1 MNELGKRS
9 VSGAAYVVVVVLAVF
24 FGAKYDIPYLYGV
37 LFLFFM
43 AGTMYEFY
51 RLVRRHSMNR
61 PNWAVG
67 LLAGALFYVGVFIAV
82 YAPGMMSFRAWVLGA
97 QFCATSLAVLLV
109 VAPALQ
115 IFSSH
120 ATPIQN
126 WGTSCLGWL
135 YIAVPFSMVSLLP
148 ILGDVYT
155 TWQMLLF
162 PIIMVW
168 VNDTGAYVVGRL
180 LGRHKLIE
188 RVSPKKT
195 IEGFAGG
202 VVLTILAGL
211 VMSYF
216 VTWGSKALWMGLGLI
231 VALLAVLGD
240 LIESQL
246 KRSLAV
252 KDSGRFLPGHG
263 GFLDRF
269 DSLLFAII
277 GAASFYMLV

>member
-1 MNELGKRS
+1 MNELLKRG
-9 VSGAAYVVVVVLAVF
+9 VSGALYVVVVVLAVYL
-24 FGAKYDIPYLYGV
+24 GAKYELPYLYGV
-37 LFLFFM
+37 LFLLFM
-43 AGTMYEFY
+43 AGTMHEFY
-51 RLVRRHSMNR
+51 YLVRRHSENR

-188 RVSPKKT
+188 RISPKKT

-202 VVLTILAGL
+202 VVLTILAGF

-216 VTWGSKALWMGLGLI
+216 VTWGSKTLWMSLGLV

>member
-1 MNELGKRS
+1 MNELLKRS
-9 VSGAAYVVVVVLAVF
+9 ISGALYVIVVVLAVY
-24 FGAKYDIPYLYGV
+24 FGVKYNIPYLYGA
-37 LFLFFM
+37 LFLLFM
-43 AGTMYEFY
+43 GGAMYEFY
-51 RLVRRHSMNR
+51 RLVRCHSESR

-67 LLAGALFYVGVFIAV
+67 LVAGVLFYVGVFIAV
-82 YAPGMMSFRAWVLGA
+82 YAPGMMSFSAWVLGA
-97 QFCATSLAVLLV
+97 QLCATSLAVLLV
-109 VAPALQ
+109 LAPALQ

-148 ILGDVYT
+148 KLGDVYT
-155 TWQMLLF
+155 TWEMLLF

-168 VNDTGAYVVGRL
+168 VNDTGAYVAGRL
-180 LGRHKLIE
+180 WGRHKLFE
-188 RVSPKKT
+188 RVSPTKT
-195 IEGFAGG
+195 VEGFVAG
-202 VVLTILAGL
+202 VVLTVAAGL

-216 VTWGSKALWMGLGLI
+216 VTWGNKALWMGLGLL

-240 LIESQL
+240 LVESQL
-246 KRSLAV
+246 KRSV
-252 KDSGRFLPGHG
+252 GMKDSGKFLPGHG

>member
-1 MNELGKRS
+1 MSELVKRS
-9 VSGAAYVVVVVLAVF
+9 VSGALYVVVVVLAVY
-24 FGAKYDIPYLYGV
+24 FGTKLNFPYLYGV
-37 LFLFFM
+37 LFLLMM
-43 AGTMYEFY
+43 AGTMHEFY
-51 RLVRRHSMNR
+51 HLARSHSANR

-67 LLAGALFYVGVFIAV
+67 LAAGILFYVGVFIAV
-82 YAPGMMSFRAWVLGA
+82 YAPGMMSFRAWMLGA
-97 QFCATSLAVLLV
+97 QFCAASLAVLLV

-126 WGTSCLGWL
+126 WGILCLGWL

-148 ILGDVYT
+148 WLGDVYT

-162 PIIMVW
+162 PVIMVW
-168 VNDTGAYVVGRL
+168 VNDTGAYVAGRL

-188 RVSPKKT
+188 RISPGKT
-195 IEGFAGG
+195 VEGFVGG
-202 VVLTILAGL
+202 VVLTVAAGL
-211 VMSYF
+211 CMSYF
-216 VTWGSKALWMGLGLI
+216 ATWGNAVLWMGLGLV

-246 KRSLAV
+246 KRSLGV
-252 KDSGRFLPGHG
+252 KDSGKFLPGHG